1 MNTSPHAL
9 WCPSYESKMDAEC
22 CCGWSRSKLYP
33 SHSNWVTKEEV
44 ERLRGELLMTNADK
58 MGLAAFIEE
67 LKVEVKKL
75 KVDNKRLTQL
85 LYGS

>member
-1 MNTSPHAL
+1 M
-9 WCPSYESKMDAEC
+9 
-22 CCGWSRSKLYP
+22 
-33 SHSNWVTKEEV
+33 TKEEV